1 MSKLLKLYNSL
12 HDKPLN
18 EQFPEDDEYAKH
30 VKSSSTQMTGGMD
43 QMAKPNTQQAMSR
56 STPEDAQHIEVDAD
70 ASDWPNK
77 VVIKDLG
84 SELGPFKHNPDLDFE
99 DPGGNT
105 PEMMEVWQYEASPQE
120 LNLDTDG
127 NPNEILTVSINF
139 EYDYPQW
146 ESIQIDDSNDNM
158 VARYFHDFER
168 NASAAEAPKAEMDEL
183 YMKIK
188 QDMMDFYDM
197 DVPMDVIKDWADNYH
212 YPYSSWDDE
221 LDEPGPKVPAFET
234 EERLDF
240 LEYLRDEKGL
250 NEQGCTEQ
258 EIAEGTCGYGV
269 DGELGDE
276 PAGPKLQN
284 LVREI
289 IKKHIK

>member
-30 VKSSSTQMTGGMD
+30 VNSSSTQMTGGMD

-127 NPNEILTVSINF
+127 NPNETLTVSINF

-168 NASAAEAPKAEMDEL
+168 NASA
-183 YMKIK
+183 
-188 QDMMDFYDM
+188 
-197 DVPMDVIKDWADNYH
+197 
-212 YPYSSWDDE
+212 
-221 LDEPGPKVPAFET
+221 
-234 EERLDF
+234 
-240 LEYLRDEKGL
+240 DEKDL